1 MQFIIQYRFWIWGG
15 IINKHLEGN
24 VCDCNYKRSQNV
36 ACQLSCPSI
45 FPTSSPQT
53 SDDIDDDNLQLL
65 LMVTDLLAT
74 CTVGENTATES
85 ICWTVFTVEELLEIL
100 NRPESEIPLYRKRPF
115 VRFLVWVYMNAGG
128 SVMQKGASY
137 LSHSKYVPNT
147 QIVVMVI
154 SSSVFPSCY

>member
-1 MQFIIQYRFWIWGG
+1 
-15 IINKHLEGN
+15 
-24 VCDCNYKRSQNV
+24 
-36 ACQLSCPSI
+36 
-45 FPTSSPQT
+45 
-53 SDDIDDDNLQLL
+53 
-65 LMVTDLLAT
+65 MVTDLLAT

-147 QIVVMVI
+147 QMVVMVI
-154 SSSVFPSCY
+154 SSSVFPSCYHVDHRMLAAAQF